1 MNKFNFNQKKLIAN
15 GIMSLSVAYVSITT
29 ITPIIYKFKFEMNL
43 LLLIFTVV
51 IISLLMSIYAISLL
65 KK

>member
-29 ITPIIYKFKFEMNL
+29 ITPIIYQFKFEMKI